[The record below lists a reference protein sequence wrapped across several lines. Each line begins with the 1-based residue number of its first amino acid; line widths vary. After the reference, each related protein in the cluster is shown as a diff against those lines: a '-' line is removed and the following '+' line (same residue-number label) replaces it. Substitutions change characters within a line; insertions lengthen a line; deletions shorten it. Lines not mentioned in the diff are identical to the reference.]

1 MKVKKILAIETVY
14 GHQYEFTLSL
24 EEDKWEDLKSLLI
37 LGEELLL
44 EKYGKSDNIIQ
55 FNVLNLN

>member
-1 MKVKKILAIETVY
+1 MKVKKILALETVY
-14 GHQYEFTLSL
+14 GHQYEFELLL
-24 EEDKWEDLKSLLI
+24 EEEKWKDLKSLLI

-44 EKYGKSDNIIQ
+44 EKYGKTDNVVQ